1 MLRGNFLIRD
11 KLKPSKKT
19 KFVPFYR
26 RKSKRDIFDKSQ
38 VVELLRMNTNNS
50 KISNGSKAYSPNK
63 TKKKAIKIVV

>member
-19 KFVPFYR
+19 KFIPFYR

-38 VVELLRMNTNNS
+38 VVELLRMNTNTS
-50 KISNGSKAYSPNK
+50 KVSNGSIAYSPKKNK
-63 TKKKAIKIVV
+63 KQLKKIL